1 MLRISI
7 LKVLIIIIITFLFN
21 SNIHSQNWTIM
32 MQDSSY
38 TLEQKS
44 KSFNDYW
51 KDKTYEKGKGYK
63 QFKRWEQFMKFRM
76 DDKNKFN
83 PSSDRVS
90 DYQAIQR
97 QINNSKSIGYAG
109 RWEQLGPMGPS
120 NGTGSG
126 RTNTIDFHPTN
137 NDIILVGAP
146 SGGIWRSTDGG
157 DSWSTN
163 TDDLASIGISDI
175 QFAPSNGNIVYA
187 ATGDRDGADT
197 YTHGI
202 LKSTDAGK
210 HWTTTS
216 WAYNYHNKKQT
227 YKIIVNPNDEDI
239 VYASTSN
246 GLYKT
251 SDGGANWDKIKLG
264 TFKDIAFKPDD
275 ANTIYIA
282 TSKYIYKSTN
292 AGSSFTK
299 LSFVASSPTNRL
311 EIATTAAD
319 PDYLYVLGSKSSDNG
334 FGGIYLS
341 TDAGSSFTTKA
352 TSPNLLGWKTN
363 GADQGGQGWYDLSL
377 TVSPTDKTVVFVG
390 GVNIWKSTNSG
401 ASWSINAHWT
411 GAGGNPYVHAD
422 IHMLK
427 YNTNTGNLWACT
439 DGGLSK
445 TSNNGNTWVEKNNKL
460 SIAQMYRLGSSKNVS
475 TKVMTGWQDNGSS
488 FYNNSWNYVLG
499 GDGMECIISNS
510 NNSVIYASL
519 YNGKIYR
526 SYNSGQNWSEISQS
540 ITETG
545 AWTTPYIQHPTN
557 SSLLYAGYI
566 NVWRTSN
573 GGNTWTKI
581 SNMSSSHMN
590 ALASAPS
597 NSQIIWAANDY
608 KLYKTTDGGQNWT
621 TINSNIGS
629 GQVTSIAINKSNP
642 NIVWISK
649 SGFYNNKKVY
659 ETRDGG
665 NSWVNISDSLPN
677 YPVNTIV
684 NAENTAHALYVGTD
698 IGVYYRD
705 TILGHWI
712 PFMKGLPNVIVSELE
727 IFSYGNKIRA
737 ATYGRGLW
745 ESDLYPLANSIN
757 KNSISNFDIN
767 VYPNPAKD
775 IIYIKIFNEGQ
786 QRLQLSVYN
795 SIGTKIYSKTILNNK
810 EISINTS
817 NFAKGIYYIRLTSN
831 SYTSINKVIIE

>member
-1 MLRISI
+1 
-7 LKVLIIIIITFLFN
+7 
-21 SNIHSQNWTIM
+21 
-32 MQDSSY
+32 MQDSNY

-44 KSFNDYW
+44 NAFNEYW
-51 KDKTYEKGKGYK
+51 KDKAYEKGKGYK
-63 QFKRWEQFMKFRM
+63 QFKRWEYFMKFRK

-83 PSSDRVS
+83 PSTNRVS
-90 DYQAIQR
+90 DYQEIQR
-97 QINNSKSIGYAG
+97 QIDNNKSIGYAG
-109 RWEQLGPMGPS
+109 RWKQLGPMGPA

-137 NDIILVGAP
+137 NNIIIVGAP

-157 DSWSTN
+157 NSWSTN

-175 QFAPSNGNIVYA
+175 KFAPSNGNIVYV

-210 HWTTTS
+210 HWTATS
-216 WAYNYHNKKQT
+216 WVYNYQNKKQT
-227 YKIIVNPNDEDI
+227 YKILINPNDEDI

-251 SDGGANWDKIKLG
+251 SDGGANWNRIKLG
-264 TFKDIAFKPDD
+264 TYKDIAFKPDD
-275 ANTIYIA
+275 ANTLYIA
-282 TSKYIYKSTN
+282 TSKYIYKTTN

-299 LSFVASSPTNRL
+299 LSFAPSSSTNRL

-319 PDYLYVLGSKSSDNG
+319 PDYLYVLASKSSDNG
-334 FGGIYLS
+334 FAGIYLS

-363 GADQGGQGWYDLSL
+363 GSDQGGQGWYDLSL
-377 TVSPTDKTVVFVG
+377 VVSPTDKTMLFVG

-401 ASWSINAHWT
+401 SSWSINAHWT

-427 YNTNTGNLWACT
+427 YNANTGHLWACT

-445 TSNNGNTWVEKNNKL
+445 TSNNGNTWNEKNNQL
-460 SIAQMYRLGSSKNVS
+460 SIAQMYRMGASKNVS

-488 FYNNSWNYVLG
+488 FYNNTWDYVLG
-499 GDGMECIISNS
+499 GDGMECIISHS
-510 NNSVIYASL
+510 NNSVIYASM
-519 YNGKIYR
+519 YNGRIFR
-526 SYNSGQNWSEISQS
+526 SYNNGQNWSEISNS
-540 ITETG
+540 ITENG
-545 AWTTPYIQHPTN
+545 AWTTPFIQHPTDN
-557 SSLLYAGYI
+557 DLLYAGYI
-566 NVWRTSN
+566 NVWKTTN
-573 GGNTWTKI
+573 KGNSWTKI
-581 SNMSSSHMN
+581 SNMSSSYMN
-590 ALASAPS
+590 ALASAPT

-642 NIVWISK
+642 DIVWISK
-649 SGFYNNKKVY
+649 SGFYNNMKVY
-659 ETRDGG
+659 ETRNGG
-665 NSWVNISDSLPN
+665 SSWVNISDSLPN

-712 PFMKGLPNVIVSELE
+712 PFMKDLPNVIVNELE
-727 IFSYGNKIRA
+727 IFNYGNKIRA

-745 ESDLYPLANSIN
+745 ESDLYPLANGIN
-757 KNSISNFDIN
+757 KNSISNLDVNI
-767 VYPNPAKD
+767 YPNPAKD
-775 IIYIKIFNEGQ
+775 IIYIRINNNEQ
-786 QRLQLSVYN
+786 EKLQLSVYN
-795 SIGTKIYSKTILNNK
+795 SIGVLIHSKFILNN
-810 EISINTS
+810 EETSINTS
-817 NFAKGIYYIRLTSN
+817 NFAKGIYYFRLTSD
-831 SYTSINKVIIE
+831 SYTSINKVIIK